1 MHSKTTCV
9 HSVPAR
15 EVIRFLVVTFI
26 VGFALQI
33 VAVRIGV
40 RSGGML
46 WLGLT
51 MWAPTL
57 GAVASGPV
65 GRALAWGAA
74 KRLGARKLPV
84 ALALGFAPRLLQ
96 TVVLAATGKGT
107 WDHSRFELAPDGRS
121 IEAIH
126 HVGMML
132 GAGRQSFAFFA
143 LNLSLSITLGAV
155 VVALIGGIG
164 EEIGWRGF
172 LQPAMEQRFGAF
184 RGTLLVGAI
193 WSYWHLPANLSG
205 YNDGEHPIWSALVV
219 FPIIVVAMSF
229 GFAWLRK
236 TSGSAW
242 PVALAHGANNILGS
256 AFLVGASGWALNTLL
271 DVASMG
277 LVAAWF
283 IWDARRKSGRRS
295 AIVDESPS
303 DAVVEGSENVGLGID
318 LRH

>member
-9 HSVPAR
+9 QSVPAA
-15 EVIRFLVVTFI
+15 EIARFLVVTFA
-26 VGFALQI
+26 VGFALQL
-33 VAVRIGV
+33 VAVRAGV
-40 RSGGML
+40 RTGGMG

-65 GRALAWGAA
+65 GRALAWSAV
-74 KRLGARKLPV
+74 KRLGSRKLPV

-96 TVVLAATGKGT
+96 TAVLAITGKGM

-126 HVGMML
+126 HLGMVL
-132 GAGRQSFAFFA
+132 GGGRQSFAFLA

-155 VVALIGGIG
+155 VVAIIGGIG

-172 LQPAMEQRFGAF
+172 LQPALERRFGAF
-184 RGTLLVGAI
+184 RGTLAVGAI

-205 YNDGEHPIWSALVV
+205 YNDSEHPILGALVV

-229 GFAWLRK
+229 GFAWLRRV
-236 TSGSAW
+236 SGSAW
-242 PVALAHGANNILGS
+242 PAALAHGANNTLGS
-256 AFLVGASGWALNTLL
+256 AFLLGATGWAANTAL
-271 DVASMG
+271 DLASMG

-283 IWDARRKSGRRS
+283 IWDARDEDAERAGAVERRS
-295 AIVDESPS
+295 TGDEPIS
-303 DAVVEGSENVGLGID
+303 SEAT
-318 LRH
+318 RT